1 MFKIAFNL
9 FVSKG
14 FENMFGITKGQ
25 WKVVAVAVVV
35 MLGVMYALT
44 NVDALEDVADKVG
57 LDA

>member
-1 MFKIAFNL
+1 
-9 FVSKG
+9 
-14 FENMFGITKGQ
+14 MFGITKGQ